1 MSFKG
6 NLRPKS
12 HCDNETPRAKLV
24 MIGDSGVGKSC
35 LLERFVDKAS
45 TNNWISTIGV
55 DIRTIYLNINGRN
68 TKIQVWD
75 TGGQQRYRPVLASCY
90 RGALGVVI
98 VFDLTNR
105 TSFSNIKQWLHEVD
119 EFSALDADKKILV
132 GNKAD
137 LEADRKVEQDEAA
150 QFATQFG
157 LHYIET
163 SVLDQSNIQEAFTKL
178 VDSSALN

>member
-6 NLRPKS
+6 TLRPKS

-55 DIRTIYLNINGRN
+55 DIRTIYLDINGKN
-68 TKIQVWD
+68 TRIQVWD

-90 RGALGVVI
+90 KGALGVVV

-105 TSFSNIKQWLHEVD
+105 TSFSNVAQWLHEVD

-137 LEADRKVEQDEAA
+137 LQADRKVDQGE
-150 QFATQFG
+150 ATQFAEQ
-157 LHYIET
+157 LRMKYIET
-163 SVLDQSNIQEAFTKL
+163 SVLDQSNIQEAFTRL
-178 VDSSALN
+178 VEG

>member
-6 NLRPKS
+6 TLRPKS

-35 LLERFVDKAS
+35 LLERFMDKSS

-55 DIRTIYLNINGRN
+55 DIRTIYLDREGKN

-90 RGALGVVI
+90 KGALGVVV

-105 TSFSNIKQWLHEVD
+105 TSFSNVKQWLHETE
-119 EFSALDADKKILV
+119 EFSALGADKKILV

-137 LEADRKVEQDEAA
+137 LQADRKVDQGEAQ
-150 QFATQFG
+150 QFAQQAG
-157 LHYIET
+157 LQYIET
-163 SVLDQSNIQEAFTKL
+163 SVLDQTNIQEAFTRL
-178 VDSSALN
+178 VEG